1 MSQTNEQ
8 WEIVLPF
15 TRALSLNDRMHHM
28 VKAKTVALWRKAA
41 KEGLLSVPVPACERV
56 RAEFIYIPAQKRRR
70 DPDNLVAAMKPVVDA
85 LVDAGVVP
93 DDTQEYV
100 ERVWPIITDPDPNR
114 EDFRFVL
121 RVTKLA

>member
-1 MSQTNEQ
+1 MSQTNDQ

-41 KEGLLSVPVPACERV
+41 KEGLLAADVPACTRV
-56 RAEFIYIPAQKRRR
+56 KAELIYIPAQNRRR
-70 DPDNLVAAMKPVVDA
+70 DPDNLVAAMKPIVDA

-100 ERVWPIITDPDPNR
+100 ERVWPIITEPEPKR
-114 EDFRFVL
+114 TDFRFIF
-121 RVTKLA
+121 RVTRLA